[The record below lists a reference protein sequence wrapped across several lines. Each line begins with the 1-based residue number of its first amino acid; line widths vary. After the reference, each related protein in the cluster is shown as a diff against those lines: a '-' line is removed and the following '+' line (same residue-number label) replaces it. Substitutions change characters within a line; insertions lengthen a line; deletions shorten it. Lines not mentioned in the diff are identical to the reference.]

1 MKVTKYNK
9 VYEVSEKEIE
19 KEISM
24 RADLLEFN
32 KNGVYTGSVAGE
44 ALTKKDIKK
53 EIEGLEQT
61 IGKLKERDN
70 DTIASIFIWTEEDEE
85 EARKWRKEAGYA
97 DLFEDEEEVCFSKPI
112 EWLWGEV
119 CLLIPKK

>member
-1 MKVTKYNK
+1 MKVTKHNK

-24 RADLLEFN
+24 RTDLLEFN

-44 ALTKKDIKK
+44 ALTKEDIKK
-53 EIEGLEQT
+53 EIEGLERT

-85 EARKWRKEAGYA
+85 EVRKWRKWRKESGFA
-97 DLFEDEEEVCFSKPI
+97 DLFEDYDEEVCFSKPI
-112 EWLWGEV
+112 E
-119 CLLIPKK
+119 

>member
-9 VYEVSEKEIE
+9 VYEVNEKEIE

-24 RADLLEFN
+24 RTDLLEFN

-44 ALTKKDIKK
+44 ALSKKDILK
-53 EIEGLEQT
+53 EIERLEQS
-61 IGKLKERDN
+61 IEKLKERDN

-85 EARKWRKEAGYA
+85 KAQKWRKDSGDA
-97 DLFEDEEEVCFSKPI
+97 DLFEDYDEEVCFSKPI
-112 EWLWGEV
+112 E
-119 CLLIPKK
+119 

>member
-85 EARKWRKEAGYA
+85 EARKWRKESGYA
-97 DLFEDEEEVCFSKPI
+97 DLFEDDEDEEVCFSKPI
-112 EWLWGEV
+112 E
-119 CLLIPKK
+119 

>member
-1 MKVTKYNK
+1 MKVTKYNR

-19 KEISM
+19 KEISI

-44 ALTKKDIKK
+44 ALTKEDIKK
-53 EIEGLEQT
+53 EIEALEQT

-70 DTIASIFIWTEEDEE
+70 DTIAFILIWTEEDEE
-85 EARKWRKEAGYA
+85 DVRKWLKELGHA
-97 DLFEDEEEVCFSKPI
+97 DLFEDEEVCFSKPI
-112 EWLWGEV
+112 E
-119 CLLIPKK
+119 